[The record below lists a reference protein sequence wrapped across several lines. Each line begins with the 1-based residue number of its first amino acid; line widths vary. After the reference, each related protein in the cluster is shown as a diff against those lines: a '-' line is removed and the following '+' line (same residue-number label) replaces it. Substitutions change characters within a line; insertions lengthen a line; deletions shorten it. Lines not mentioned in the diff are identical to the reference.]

1 MSSSPALT
9 YLEENYERFQN
20 ELIELLRI
28 PSISHDPAYKADMDK
43 AAQWLA
49 NKLRTM
55 GVDNVEILPTAG
67 HSVVYGEWLNGG
79 PSAPTVLI
87 YGHYDV
93 QSPEPLADWK
103 SQPFE
108 PEIRNS
114 NLYARGATDMK
125 GQTLAS
131 INAVEAILK
140 TKTCPSTLSS

>member
-1 MSSSPALT
+1 MSQFPALT
-9 YLEENYERFQN
+9 YLEENYDRFQN

-28 PSISHDPAYKADMDK
+28 PSISHDAAYKNDMDR

-49 NKLRTM
+49 DKLRSM
-55 GVDNVEILPTAG
+55 GVNHVEILPTQG

-79 PSAPTVLI
+79 ASAPTVLV

-108 PEIRNS
+108 PEIRND

-125 GQTLAS
+125 GQTLAAV
-131 INAVEAILK
+131 NAVEAILK
-140 TKTCPSTLSS
+140 T